1 MPHETTTKVLYNI
14 NKRFVDG
21 EMQRKSSE
29 ESPAEDVLSPTG
41 QSKTSPY
48 IQDIGARNSRV
59 LARHQARMAAKRK
72 GKALVNSRF
81 WEANESNKDG
91 QPIPIPQIP
100 N

>member
-1 MPHETTTKVLYNI
+1 
-14 NKRFVDG
+14 
-21 EMQRKSSE
+21 MQRKSSE

-48 IQDIGARNSRV
+48 IQRNSRV